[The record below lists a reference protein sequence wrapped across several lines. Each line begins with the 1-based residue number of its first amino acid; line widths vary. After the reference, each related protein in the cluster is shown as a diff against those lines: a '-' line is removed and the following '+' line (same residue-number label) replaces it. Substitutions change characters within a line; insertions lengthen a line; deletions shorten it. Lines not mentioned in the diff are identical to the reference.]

1 MLPASTTPD
10 QEEYTYCQGV
20 CVCVCVLRGND
31 RWGIQIANH
40 SMTV

>member
-20 CVCVCVLRGND
+20 CVCVLRGND